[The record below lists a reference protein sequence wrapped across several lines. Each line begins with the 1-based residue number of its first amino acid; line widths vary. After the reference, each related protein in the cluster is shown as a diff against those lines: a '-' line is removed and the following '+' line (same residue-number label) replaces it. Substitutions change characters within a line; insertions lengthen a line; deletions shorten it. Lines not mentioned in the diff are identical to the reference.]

1 MAPQI
6 DLDELRAA
14 WRALH
19 HESAGA
25 GWRTI
30 PILGG
35 RVCPILAGR
44 EFPGNE
50 EAILVGFQ
58 GIQRPPAESLPQGQG
73 FLVTCPELGAAGRDR
88 TWIGLAR
95 QPGGDLDLFAIM
107 AADVL
112 GTLESRYVSDDLRR
126 FSVFVARIR
135 SWQEFM
141 RRGMPRLLSPEA
153 ELGLVGELQILS
165 TILQAGYPA
174 ALTVEAWKGPQRGL
188 HDFALDGGAIE
199 VKSAIASRGFPAHI
213 TSLDQL
219 DESLVRPLY
228 LAAVRLDVAPIG
240 KTLSQYVDSLREL
253 LALHEDAR
261 ADFDSRLIEA
271 GFMDSMRGSYVR
283 AFHVASEHYYEVGD
297 GFPRLTRASV
307 PRGVTKAIYELDLDL
322 VSQVPKSGEEV
333 LRQLGV
339 LI

>member
-6 DLDELRAA
+6 NLDELRAA
-14 WRALH
+14 WRALQ

-58 GIQRPPAESLPQGQG
+58 GIQRPPTESLPQGQG
-73 FLVTCPELGAAGRDR
+73 FLVTCPELGAAGKDR

-95 QPGGDLDLFAIM
+95 QPGGDVDLFAIM

-141 RRGMPRLLSPEA
+141 RRGMPRLLSPES

-165 TILQAGYPA
+165 TILEAGYPA

-228 LAAVRLDVAPIG
+228 LAAVRFDVAPIG
-240 KTLSQYVDSLREL
+240 KTLSQYVDSLREF
-253 LALHEDAR
+253 LALQEDAR

-283 AFHVASEHYYEVGD
+283 AFHLASVNYYEIGD

-322 VSQVPKSGEEV
+322 ISQVPKSGEEV
-333 LRQLGV
+333 LRRLGV

>member
-1 MAPQI
+1 MGPQI
-6 DLDELRAA
+6 DLEELRAA
-14 WRALH
+14 WRALQY
-19 HESAGA
+19 ESAGA

-30 PILGG
+30 PILGAL
-35 RVCPILAGR
+35 VCPILAGR

-73 FLVTCPELGAAGRDR
+73 FLVTCPDLGTVGRDR

-95 QPGGDLDLFAIM
+95 QTGGDLDLFAIM

-112 GTLESRYVSDDLRR
+112 GTLDSRYVSGDSRR

-165 TILQAGYPA
+165 TILQAAYPV
-174 ALTVEAWKGPQRGL
+174 ALSVEAWKGPQRGL
-188 HDFALDGGAIE
+188 HDFVLDGGVIE
-199 VKSAIASRGFPAHI
+199 VKTAIASRGFPAHI

-228 LAAVRLDVAPIG
+228 LAAVRLNVAPIG
-240 KTLSQYVDSLREL
+240 KTLSQYVDSLREV

-271 GFMDSMRGSYVR
+271 GFMDSMGGSYVR
-283 AFHVASEHYYEVGD
+283 AFHVASVSYYEVGD

-307 PRGVTKAIYELDLDL
+307 PRGVTRAIYDLDLDL
-322 VSQVPKSGEEV
+322 VSQVPKSGEEI

-339 LI
+339 LV